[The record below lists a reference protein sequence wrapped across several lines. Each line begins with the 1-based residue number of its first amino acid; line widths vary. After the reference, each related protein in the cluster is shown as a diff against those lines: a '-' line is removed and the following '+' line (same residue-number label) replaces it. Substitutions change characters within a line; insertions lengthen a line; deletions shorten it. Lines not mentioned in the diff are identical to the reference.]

1 MQLQK
6 SYEQHACGTLYLV
19 PTPIGN
25 LEDMT
30 FRAIK
35 ILREVDLIAAE
46 DTRNT
51 RKLLTHFEVDTPQIS
66 FHEHN
71 TQERIPQL
79 VDKLL
84 SGQSIAQVSDAG
96 MPSISDPGHDLVRAC
111 INANVPVVPLPGAN
125 AGVTAL
131 IASGLAPQPFYF
143 FGFLERKKKEQVAQL
158 ESLKNREETMIFYES
173 PYRLK
178 ELLKNIATIMGAER
192 QVVICR
198 ELTKRFEEF
207 IRGSAEEVAAW
218 AEETEIRG
226 EICLMI
232 AGNDNP
238 EMPVEQT
245 FDDLSIAE
253 LVEKLMTEQGLSSKD
268 AIKETAKIRDL
279 KKQEVYQAFHGF

>member
-6 SYEQHACGTLYLV
+6 SYENHPSGTLYLV

-30 FRAIK
+30 FRAVRT
-35 ILREVDLIAAE
+35 LQEVDLIAAE

-51 RKLLTHFEVDTPQIS
+51 RKLLTHFEIDTPQIS

-79 VDKLL
+79 VGKLL
-84 SGQSIAQVSDAG
+84 AGQSIAQVSDAG
-96 MPSISDPGHDLVRAC
+96 MPSISDPGHELVRAC
-111 INANVPVVPLPGAN
+111 IAADIPVVPLPGAI

-131 IASGLAPQPFYF
+131 VASGLAPQPFYF
-143 FGFLERKKKEQVAQL
+143 FGFLERKKKEQAEQL

-173 PYRLK
+173 PFRLK
-178 ELLKNIATIMGAER
+178 DLLKNIAAVMGGDR

-207 IRGSAEEVAAW
+207 IRGSAEELVLW

-238 EMPVEQT
+238 EKPVEEN
-245 FDDLSIAE
+245 FDELSLKE
-253 LVEKLMTEQGLSSKD
+253 LVEMLMAEQGLSSKD
-268 AIKETAKIRDL
+268 AIKEAAKIRNL
-279 KKQEVYQAFHGF
+279 KKQEVYQAYHGF

>member
-1 MQLQK
+1 MQQQK
-6 SYEQHACGTLYLV
+6 SYEQHGSGTLYLV

-30 FRAIK
+30 FRAVRT
-35 ILREVDLIAAE
+35 LQEVDLIAAE

-51 RKLLTHFEVDTPQIS
+51 RKLLTHFEVDTPQVS

-79 VDKLL
+79 VEKLL
-84 SGQSIAQVSDAG
+84 GGQSIAQVSDAG
-96 MPSISDPGHDLVRAC
+96 MPSISDPGHELVRAC
-111 INANVPVVPLPGAN
+111 IDANVPVVPLPGAN

-143 FGFLERKKKEQVAQL
+143 FGFLERKKKDQLAQL
-158 ESLKNREETMIFYES
+158 ETLKNREETMIFYES

-178 ELLKNIATIMGAER
+178 ELLKNIATVMGGGR

-207 IRGSAEEVAAW
+207 IRGSAEELAAW
-218 AEETEIRG
+218 AEETEIKG

-232 AGNDNP
+232 AGNEDP
-238 EMPVEQT
+238 ETPVEES
-245 FDDLSIAE
+245 FDDLSPAE
-253 LVEKLMTEQGLSSKD
+253 LVEKLMSEQGLSSKD
-268 AIKETAKIRDL
+268 AIKETAKL
-279 KKQEVYQAFHGF
+279 KNMKKQEVYQAFHGF

>member
-1 MQLQK
+1 MQL
-6 SYEQHACGTLYLV
+6 
-19 PTPIGN
+19 
-25 LEDMT
+25 
-30 FRAIK
+30 
-35 ILREVDLIAAE
+35 
-46 DTRNT
+46 
-51 RKLLTHFEVDTPQIS
+51 
-66 FHEHN
+66 
-71 TQERIPQL
+71 
-79 VDKLL
+79 
-84 SGQSIAQVSDAG
+84 
-96 MPSISDPGHDLVRAC
+96 
-111 INANVPVVPLPGAN
+111 
-125 AGVTAL
+125 
-131 IASGLAPQPFYF
+131 
-143 FGFLERKKKEQVAQL
+143 AQL

-178 ELLKNIATIMGAER
+178 ELLKNIATVMGAER

-268 AIKETAKIRDL
+268 AIKETAKIRDM

>member
-1 MQLQK
+1 MQQQK
-6 SYEQHACGTLYLV
+6 SYEQHGSGTLYLV

-30 FRAIK
+30 FRAVK
-35 ILREVDLIAAE
+35 TLQEVDLIAAE

-51 RKLLTHFEVDTPQIS
+51 RKLLTHFEVDTPQVS

-79 VDKLL
+79 VEKLL
-84 SGQSIAQVSDAG
+84 GGQSIAQVSDAG
-96 MPSISDPGHDLVRAC
+96 MPSISDPGHELVRAC
-111 INANVPVVPLPGAN
+111 IDANVPVVPLPGAN

-143 FGFLERKKKEQVAQL
+143 FGFLERKKKDQVAQL
-158 ESLKNREETMIFYES
+158 EALKNREETMIFYES

-178 ELLKNIATIMGAER
+178 ELLKNIATVMGPQR

-207 IRGSAEEVAAW
+207 IRGSAEELAAW
-218 AEETEIRG
+218 TEETEIKG

-232 AGNDNP
+232 AGNEDP
-238 EMPVEQT
+238 ETPVEES
-245 FDDLSIAE
+245 FDDLSPAE
-253 LVEKLMTEQGLSSKD
+253 LVEKLMSEQGLSSKD
-268 AIKETAKIRDL
+268 AIKEAAKL
-279 KKQEVYQAFHGF
+279 KNMKKQEVYQAFHGF

>member
-6 SYEQHACGTLYLV
+6 SYENHPSGTLYLV

-30 FRAIK
+30 FRAVRT
-35 ILREVDLIAAE
+35 LQEVDLIAAE

-51 RKLLTHFEVDTPQIS
+51 RKLLTHFEIDTPQIS

-79 VDKLL
+79 VGKLL
-84 SGQSIAQVSDAG
+84 AGQSIAQVSDAG
-96 MPSISDPGHDLVRAC
+96 MPSISDPGHELVRAC
-111 INANVPVVPLPGAN
+111 IAANVPVVPLPGAI

-131 IASGLAPQPFYF
+131 VASGLAPQPFYF
-143 FGFLERKKKEQVAQL
+143 FGFLERKKKEQAEQL

-173 PYRLK
+173 PFRLK
-178 ELLKNIATIMGAER
+178 DLLKNIAAVMGGDR

-207 IRGSAEEVAAW
+207 IRGSAEELVLW

-238 EMPVEQT
+238 EKPVEEN
-245 FDDLSIAE
+245 FDELSLKE
-253 LVEKLMTEQGLSSKD
+253 LVEMLMAEQGLSSKD
-268 AIKETAKIRDL
+268 AIKEAAKIRNL
-279 KKQEVYQAFHGF
+279 KKQEVYQAYHGF

>member
-84 SGQSIAQVSDAG
+84 GGQSIAQVSDAG

-143 FGFLERKKKEQVAQL
+143 FGCLERKKKEQVAQL

-178 ELLKNIATIMGAER
+178 ELLKNIATVMGAER